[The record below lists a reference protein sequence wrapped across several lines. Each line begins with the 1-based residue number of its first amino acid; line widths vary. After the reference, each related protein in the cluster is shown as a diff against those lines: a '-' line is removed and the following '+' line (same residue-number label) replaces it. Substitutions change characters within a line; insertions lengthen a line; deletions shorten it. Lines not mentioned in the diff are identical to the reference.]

1 MRKIKCIFLF
11 CSQKFIVK
19 KFGVSLG
26 LMSATEVSYI
36 NLVEKGWDSGDVN
49 WGW

>member
-11 CSQKFIVK
+11 CSQKFVK
-19 KFGVSLG
+19 KFGGKLG
-26 LMSATEVSYI
+26 LMSATEVNYI
-36 NLVEKGWDSGDVN
+36 NLVEKGSGSGDVV